1 MWYSCI
7 ITLEIWVYN
16 EKEVVF
22 EVISHPNTSISKI
35 IDLIRPVDEWAE
47 IAYSALQ
54 NGENEHSETL
64 RKSSKYIKLSLIR
77 HAYTRH

>member
-22 EVISHPNTSISKI
+22 ADISNPTTSIFKI
-35 IDLIRPVDEWAE
+35 IDLICPVVEWAV
-47 IAYSALQ
+47 IAFSRHQ
-54 NGENEHSETL
+54 NTENEHCETL
-64 RKSSKYIKLSLIR
+64 KELVHKLTF
-77 HAYTRH
+77 HV

>member
-16 EKEVVF
+16 EKVMVYS
-22 EVISHPNTSISKI
+22 VISNPNTSVCKI

-47 IAYSALQ
+47 FAFSARQ
-54 NGENEHSETL
+54 NGH
-64 RKSSKYIKLSLIR
+64 
-77 HAYTRH
+77 H